1 MRIKQL
7 VSVNMVWIDSDCRDS
22 HDQKSIIITNSFCG
36 IPFSFYILIYVL
48 SDGNKRFLYDVGV
61 YDCDDDDDENGMGD
75 FLNEMTAMMSQS
87 KSDENGK
94 KESFEELQELYNEL
108 FESDTPCSS
117 SAVGLNS
124 TGINSGDRRAEIAS
138 PFQGF
143 CFGSSEPHQGGE
155 SSRRKNTR
163 KGRRW

>member
-1 MRIKQL
+1 
-7 VSVNMVWIDSDCRDS
+7 
-22 HDQKSIIITNSFCG
+22 
-36 IPFSFYILIYVL
+36 
-48 SDGNKRFLYDVGV
+48 
-61 YDCDDDDDENGMGD
+61 MGD

-108 FESDTPCSS
+108 FQSDDEAFGGTFRSATTCSS
-117 SAVGLNS
+117 SAVGSNS
-124 TGINSGDRRAEIAS
+124 TGMSSGDRRAEIAS

-143 CFGSSEPHQGGE
+143 CIGSSETHRGGE